1 MSSSLLRL
9 PGPHTHSASTGGLP
23 PVRSFARYCHSSLC
37 SPQLSC
43 CCQFIYPSA
52 DQAGS
57 LGGLPPV
64 DMIGSLYYLRIDSR
78 SGSGA
83 IAYSV
88 QVAAATAPF
97 FLAAVKG
104 EDRALYVRN
113 MRALGL
119 RVEDVLSNVGAA

>member
-52 DQAGS
+52 DQSGS
-57 LGGLPPV
+57 LTSLPPV
-64 DMIGSLYYLRIDSR
+64 DMIGSLYYLRVHPWGRRGVITYAIQVV
-78 SGSGA
+78 GA
-83 IAYSV
+83 P
-88 QVAAATAPF
+88 APLF
-97 FLAAVKG
+97 FAAVKG
-104 EDRALYVRN
+104 EDRAPY
-113 MRALGL
+113 L
-119 RVEDVLSNVGAA
+119 R